1 MGAKQIRYLV
11 GTILV
16 LLVAGVLALDHVF
29 DSRNAGSAILVGM
42 GLVGYLEFSKMSSGR
57 YLRLSSLP
65 GLLATGLFLAAACWD
80 WKAHEE
86 GRPLLSKHI
95 LINFCLFFLI
105 LFHRFSS
112 ENRNLLHRF

>member
-29 DSRNAGSAILVGM
+29 DSRIAGSAILVGM

-80 WKAHEE
+80 WNC
-86 GRPLLSKHI
+86 LLYTSPSPRD
-95 LINFCLFFLI
+95 LSTS
-105 LFHRFSS
+105 RMASS
-112 ENRNLLHRF
+112 A